1 MAQKFIEEL
10 RQNLAQPLPGK
21 EAHFGMAPTSR
32 RKYAIAPTDARI
44 ACVMALFYPSKVAND
59 LNIAL
64 IERADSKNPNDT
76 HRGQIGFPGGKLELT
91 DLSHEAGALRET
103 EEEIGIP
110 RNDIHVIGTLTDL
123 YIPVSNFKVFPF
135 VGFLKEKPKFI
146 RQASEVRSI
155 LEVPFREIQDE
166 SNRKIKDLRV
176 QENITM
182 KNVPYFDIQGH
193 VVWGATAMMLNEL
206 IKVAPKML

>member
-1 MAQKFIEEL
+1 MAQNFIEQL

-21 EAHFGMAPTSR
+21 ESHFDMAPTVR
-32 RKYAIAPTDARI
+32 RKYAVAPTDARI
-44 ACVMALFYPSKVAND
+44 ACVMALFYPGQVEND
-59 LNIAL
+59 FNIAL

-76 HRGQIGFPGGKLELT
+76 HRGQISFPGGKLEQ
-91 DLSHEAGALRET
+91 DDPSHEAGALRET

-110 RNDIHVIGTLTDL
+110 RNDIQLIGNLTDL

-135 VGFLKEKPKFI
+135 VGFLPQKPKFI
-146 RQASEVRSI
+146 RQESEVRSI
-155 LEVPFREIQDE
+155 LDVPFQEIQNK
-166 SNRKIKDLRV
+166 SNRKVKDLRV
-176 QENITM
+176 QQNITM

-206 IKVAPKML
+206 VKISPQI